1 MGEYQQE
8 NNRGAQNVAMTSHR
22 AEALEAE
29 LELLREANAQ
39 ASQRAAADLSAVQV
53 RSVGDCDHG
62 DFYSI
67 PVIFRIPLLVGSM
80 HT

>member
-1 MGEYQQE
+1 
-8 NNRGAQNVAMTSHR
+8 MTSHR

-62 DFYSI
+62 DIFSI
-67 PVIFRIPLLVGSM
+67 PA
-80 HT
+80 